1 MMANFLIEG
10 ENRIGGE
17 LPIHGAKNAALPIL
31 AAALLTRRS
40 VLHNCPDLSDVRA
53 AAHIL
58 EHLGCTVEREGD
70 TVIVE
75 SDDGVYCDIPDGLMR
90 EMRDV
95 YKRQPLR

>member
-1 MMANFLIEG
+1 MG
-10 ENRIGGE
+10 RIFGTD
-17 LPIHGAKNAALPIL
+17 GARGVAGRDLTIRLAADIGR
-31 AAALLTRRS
+31 AAALVAVSYT
-40 VLHNCPDLSDVRA
+40 HLSDVRA